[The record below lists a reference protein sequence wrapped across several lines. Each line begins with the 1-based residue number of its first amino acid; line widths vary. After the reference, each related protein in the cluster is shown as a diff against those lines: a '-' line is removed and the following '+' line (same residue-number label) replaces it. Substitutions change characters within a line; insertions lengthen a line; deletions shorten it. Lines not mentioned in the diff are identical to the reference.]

1 MLQLLPFSTA
11 TTSPNLAAE
20 AIYQMYS
27 MAYWGEEVRVYQ
39 DFLDPLDYSDFKLVL
54 EEGTHPD
61 YMTHTRRGC
70 VNFV

>member
-1 MLQLLPFSTA
+1 MGKMTEEEKQQ
-11 TTSPNLAAE
+11 TSGP
-20 AIYQMYS
+20 
-27 MAYWGEEVRVYQ
+27 Q
-39 DFLDPLDYSDFKLVL
+39 DFLDPWDYSDFKLVL